1 MYVFASC
8 FQRLEEISVGLRRQC
23 TYDHGVTAVTRVLVV
38 DDNEDSR
45 AIYSEMLSLA
55 GHGVITAAD
64 GEEAIA
70 YALRI
75 PFDLIILD
83 LCLPKVDGI
92 RVIKEVRSS
101 PVARETP
108 IVTVSAGDELMHREA
123 LAAGADLALQK
134 PCLPEEL
141 REAVTAFL
149 NADRRREPAAAC
161 GRTKRS

>member
-1 MYVFASC
+1 
-8 FQRLEEISVGLRRQC
+8 
-23 TYDHGVTAVTRVLVV
+23 VTAVTRVLVV

-45 AIYSEMLSLA
+45 AIYSEILSLA
-55 GHGVITAAD
+55 GHGVVTAAD

-70 YALRI
+70 YALRV

-101 PVARETP
+101 PVARQTP

-134 PCLPEEL
+134 PCLPDEL
-141 REAVTAFL
+141 REAVRILL
-149 NADRRREPAAAC
+149 NADC
-161 GRTKRS
+161 GREQGAASVRKRS

>member
-1 MYVFASC
+1 M
-8 FQRLEEISVGLRRQC
+8 
-23 TYDHGVTAVTRVLVV
+23 TAVTRILVV

-45 AIYSEMLSLA
+45 AIYSEILSLA
-55 GHGVITAAD
+55 GHGVVTAAD

-123 LAAGADLALQK
+123 LAAGADLALRK
-134 PCLPEEL
+134 PCLPDEL
-141 REAVTAFL
+141 REAVRTFL
-149 NADRRREPAAAC
+149 NADRGRERGAARARTRR
-161 GRTKRS
+161 S